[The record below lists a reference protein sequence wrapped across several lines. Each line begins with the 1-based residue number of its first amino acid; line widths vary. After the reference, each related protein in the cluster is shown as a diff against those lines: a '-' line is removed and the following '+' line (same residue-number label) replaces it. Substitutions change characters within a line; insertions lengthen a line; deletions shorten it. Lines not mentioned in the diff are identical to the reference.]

1 MRPIVDASPQSA
13 SVRGDLIWRRLQQRP
28 LTRRRL
34 VPRVAA
40 LVRTWTT
47 GDRVAAVALVTLA
60 MAIDLFR
67 LADTSVWGDEAFSI
81 GLASLSWPELWR
93 YAWTTE
99 VNMVLYHALLKGWL
113 DLNAVF
119 GIPPVELVVR
129 LPSVAFGGLAVLVVF
144 WTGRRFWGRTVGVV
158 AAVLLL
164 LNHVMLLMSR
174 YTRSYTLEVFLV
186 CLGSCVLLV
195 ALTALRHR
203 ARWWA
208 AYALIMTAAL
218 YAHLFSGLVVAAHVV
233 AFTAL
238 LWLPTQWR
246 DAARRSLRAMAI
258 CLVAISAAALPL
270 LVFAATHG
278 SPNLHVP
285 PSSPYEVARA
295 LWNIAGHSVWY
306 GLLLAGATTAG
317 IVFTLRARRTRPGS
331 RALPL
336 GPAIILCSWL
346 AVPFVLAYVAS
357 QPRLN
362 LHLFAWGYLVVVVPA
377 LCLLAG
383 VGAAALRRP
392 LARFALA
399 TGLVIAAAL
408 AIPEDT
414 FTAGQDFRTAGAWVV
429 KNYQAS
435 DGLICS
441 TWSCALSFS
450 YYERLG
456 RIPNALLDASP
467 VQWSWTRGG
476 ASPLELADVRT
487 YTQVHPRIFFVD
499 SVLDGDLAEV
509 KIRAATAREW
519 LDDHYA
525 LLADI
530 PIASSAGPVRVRLY
544 AVDR

>member
-1 MRPIVDASPQSA
+1 MRPIADAPLRNA
-13 SVRGDLIWRRLQQRP
+13 SVPTDLIGRRLQRRP
-28 LTRRRL
+28 LIGPRL
-34 VPRVAA
+34 LPRVAA
-40 LVRTWTT
+40 LVGTWTI
-47 GDRVAAVALVTLA
+47 GDRVAAVALVALA

-67 LADTSVWGDEAFSI
+67 VADMSVWGDEAFSI
-81 GLASLSWPELWR
+81 GLASLSWPELWH

-113 DLNAVF
+113 DLSAVF

-144 WTGRRFWGRTVGVV
+144 WTGRRFWGATVGVV
-158 AAVLLL
+158 AAALLL

-208 AYALIMTAAL
+208 VYALIMTAAL

-233 AFTAL
+233 AFIAL

-295 LWNIAGHSVWY
+295 LWNIAGRSVWY
-306 GLLLAGATTAG
+306 GLLLAGATAAG
-317 IVFTLRARRTRPGS
+317 IVFTLRAWRTRRRS
-331 RALPL
+331 RVFPL
-336 GPAIILCSWL
+336 GPAVVLCSWL

-383 VGAAALRRP
+383 VGAAALPRH

-399 TGLVIAAAL
+399 TCLVIAAAL
-408 AIPEDT
+408 AIPEDS
-414 FTAGQDFRTAGAWVV
+414 FTAGQDFRTAGVWIVE
-429 KNYQAS
+429 NYQAR
-435 DGLICS
+435 DGLVCS
-441 TWSCALSFS
+441 TWSCALSLS

-456 RIPNALLDASP
+456 RIPTALLDASP

-476 ASPLELADVRT
+476 ASPLDVADIQK
-487 YTQVHPRIFFVD
+487 YAQVHPRIFFVE

-509 KIRAATAREW
+509 KVRAATAREW

-525 LLADI
+525 LLGDI
-530 PIASSAGPVRVRLY
+530 PLASLAGTVRVRLY

>member
-1 MRPIVDASPQSA
+1 
-13 SVRGDLIWRRLQQRP
+13 VRANLFGRRLQRP
-28 LTRRRL
+28 PLIGRRL
-34 VPRVAA
+34 VPRIPA

-47 GDRVAAVALVTLA
+47 WDRVAAVALVALA
-60 MAIDLFR
+60 MAIDLFKV
-67 LADTSVWGDEAFSI
+67 ADMSVWGDEAFSI
-81 GLASLSWPELWR
+81 GLVSLSWPELWH

-113 DLNAVF
+113 DLNAAL

-129 LPSVAFGGLAVLVVF
+129 LPSIAFGGLAVLVVF
-144 WTGRRFWGRTVGVV
+144 WTGRRFWGATVGVV
-158 AAVLLL
+158 AAALLL

-174 YTRSYTLEVFLV
+174 YTRAYTLEVLLV

-258 CLVAISAAALPL
+258 SLVAISAAALPL

-306 GLLLAGATTAG
+306 GLLLAGATAAG
-317 IVFTLRARRTRPGS
+317 IVFTLRAWRTRRGS
-331 RALPL
+331 RAFPL
-336 GPAIILCSWL
+336 GPAVVLCSWL

-357 QPRLN
+357 QPKLN

-383 VGAAALRRP
+383 VGAAALRPR
-392 LARFALA
+392 LARFGLA
-399 TGLVIAAAL
+399 TCLVVAAGL
-408 AIPEDT
+408 AIPEDS
-414 FTAGQDFRTAGAWVV
+414 FAAGQDFRMAGAWIAE
-429 KNYQAS
+429 NYQAQ

-441 TWSCALSFS
+441 TWSCALSLT

-456 RIPNALLDASP
+456 RVPTALLDASP
-467 VQWSWTRGG
+467 VHWSWARGG
-476 ASPLELADVRT
+476 ASPLDLADVQA
-487 YTQVHPRIFFVD
+487 YAQIHSRIFFVE

-509 KIRAATAREW
+509 KVRAATAREW

-530 PIASSAGPVRVRLY
+530 PIESAAGPVRVRLY
-544 AVDR
+544 AGDR

>member
-1 MRPIVDASPQSA
+1 MHPIADAPPQSA
-13 SVRGDLIWRRLQQRP
+13 RVRADLIWRRLQRRP
-28 LTRRRL
+28 PTGRRL
-34 VPRVAA
+34 EPGIAA
-40 LVRTWTT
+40 LVRRWST
-47 GDRVAAVALVTLA
+47 GDRVAAVVLVALA

-67 LADTSVWGDEAFSI
+67 LADMSVWGDEAFSV
-81 GLASLSWPELWR
+81 GLASVSWPELWR

-113 DLNAVF
+113 DLNALF

-129 LPSVAFGGLAVLVVF
+129 LPTVAFGGLAVVVVF
-144 WTGRRFWGRTVGVV
+144 WTGRRLWGATVGIV

-174 YTRSYTLEVFLV
+174 YTRSYSLEVLLV
-186 CLGSCVLLV
+186 CLGSYVLLV
-195 ALTALRHR
+195 AMTAPRHR

-218 YAHLFSGLVVAAHVV
+218 YAHLFSALVVAAHVV
-233 AFTAL
+233 AFIAL
-238 LWLPTQWR
+238 LWLPSEWR
-246 DAARRSLRAMAI
+246 VAARRSLRAMAI
-258 CLVAISAAALPL
+258 CVLAISVAALPL

-306 GLLLAGATTAG
+306 GLLLAGAAAAG
-317 IVFTLRARRTRPGS
+317 IVFTLKARRTRRRS
-331 RALPL
+331 RAFPL
-336 GPAIILCSWL
+336 GPAVVLCCWL
-346 AVPFVLAYVAS
+346 AVPFGLAYLAS

-392 LARFALA
+392 LARLALV
-399 TGLVIAAAL
+399 TCLVVAAAL
-408 AIPEDT
+408 AIPEDS
-414 FTAGQDFRTAGAWVV
+414 FMAGQDFRTAGAWIAE
-429 KNYQAS
+429 NYQAS

-441 TWSCALSFS
+441 TWSCALSLS
-450 YYERLG
+450 YYERLD
-456 RIPNALLDASP
+456 RIPTALLDASP

-476 ASPLELADVRT
+476 ASPLEIADIRT
-487 YTQVHPRIFFVD
+487 YAQVHPRIFFVE
-499 SVLDGDLAEV
+499 SVLDGDLADV
-509 KIRAATAREW
+509 KARAAAAREW

-530 PIASSAGPVRVRLY
+530 PIASAAGPVRVRLY
-544 AVDR
+544 ADGR

>member
-1 MRPIVDASPQSA
+1 
-13 SVRGDLIWRRLQQRP
+13 VRADLSWRRHQRRP

-40 LVRTWTT
+40 MARTWTT
-47 GDRVAAVALVTLA
+47 RDRVAAVAFALVGLA

-67 LADTSVWGDEAFSI
+67 LADMSVWGDEAFSI

-93 YAWTTE
+93 YAWTIE

-129 LPSVAFGGLAVLVVF
+129 LPSVAFGALAVLVVF
-144 WTGRRFWGRTVGVV
+144 WTGRRFWGATVGVV

-186 CLGSCVLLV
+186 CLGSCLLLV
-195 ALTALRHR
+195 ALTAMRHR

-208 AYALIMTAAL
+208 AYALVMTAAL

-246 DAARRSLRAMAI
+246 DAARRSLRPMAI
-258 CLVAISAAALPL
+258 CLVAISVAALPL

-317 IVFTLRARRTRPGS
+317 LVFTLRARRTRPRS
-331 RALPL
+331 RAFPL
-336 GPAIILCSWL
+336 GPAVVLCSWL
-346 AVPFVLAYVAS
+346 AVPFALAYVAS

-383 VGAAALRRP
+383 VGAAALPRR

-399 TGLVIAAAL
+399 MCLVVAAAL

-414 FTAGQDFRTAGAWVV
+414 FAAGQDFRTAEAWIAE
-429 KNYQAS
+429 NYQAR

-441 TWSCALSFS
+441 TWSCALSLT
-450 YYERLG
+450 YYDRLG
-456 RIPNALLDASP
+456 RVPTALLDASP
-467 VQWSWTRGG
+467 VQWSWTRGA
-476 ASPLELADVRT
+476 ASPLDLADVRT
-487 YTQVHPRIFFVD
+487 YARAHPRIFFVE

-509 KIRAATAREW
+509 KVRAAAAREW

-530 PIASSAGPVRVRLY
+530 PIASAAGPVRVRLY
-544 AVDR
+544 ADDR

>member
-1 MRPIVDASPQSA
+1 MRPIADAPPQSA
-13 SVRGDLIWRRLQQRP
+13 SVRADLFRRRLQRRP
-28 LTRRRL
+28 LIGRRL
-34 VPRVAA
+34 VPRIAA
-40 LVRTWTT
+40 LVRWTT
-47 GDRVAAVALVTLA
+47 GHRVAAVALVALA

-67 LADTSVWGDEAFSI
+67 VADMSVWGDEAFSI
-81 GLASLSWPELWR
+81 GLVSLSWPELWR

-144 WTGRRFWGRTVGVV
+144 WTGRRFWGATVGVV
-158 AAVLLL
+158 AALLLL

-208 AYALIMTAAL
+208 AYALMMTAAL

-258 CLVAISAAALPL
+258 CLVSISVAALPL

-295 LWNIAGHSVWY
+295 LWNIAGRSVWY
-306 GLLLAGATTAG
+306 GLLLAGATAAG
-317 IVFTLRARRTRPGS
+317 IVFTLRAWRTGRRS
-331 RALPL
+331 RAFPL
-336 GPAIILCSWL
+336 GPAVVLCSWL

-383 VGAAALRRP
+383 VGAAALPRR

-399 TGLVIAAAL
+399 TCLVVAAAL
-408 AIPEDT
+408 AIPADS
-414 FTAGQDFRTAGAWVV
+414 FTAGQDFRTAGVWIAE
-429 KNYQAS
+429 NYQAR
-435 DGLICS
+435 DGLVCS
-441 TWSCALSFS
+441 TWSCALSLS

-456 RIPNALLDASP
+456 RIPTALLDASP

-476 ASPLELADVRT
+476 ASPLDLADIQT
-487 YTQVHPRIFFVD
+487 YAQVHPRIFFVE

-509 KIRAATAREW
+509 KVRAATAREW

-525 LLADI
+525 LLADV
-530 PIASSAGPVRVRLY
+530 PLASLAGPVRVRLY